1 MNPREQSGVALLT
14 AVLVVTLATIIAV
27 NLFWQS
33 SLDQRRTSSLLA
45 ADQGW
50 LFLLGAEAWAGDI
63 LREDLEISGDE
74 SDHLG
79 EIWATELPPVPVE
92 GGVISGRLEDLQG
105 RFNLNNLVDLE
116 GQVDPLSLA
125 QLERL
130 LDVLE
135 IDPSFAGVIAD
146 WIDADG
152 ERGFPNGAEDD
163 AYSGLDP
170 AYRTPNL
177 PITTASE
184 LTAVAGMEPEVARLL
199 QPYVTAL
206 PVGTSINANT
216 ASPVVIA
223 SLSDDI
229 SLSQAESLVEE
240 RGEEDFADVESTFEG
255 LVEDDMLPRIDSV
268 TNYFLLTSTVSI
280 GTAQYTM
287 YSVLNRGPSG
297 VVSAAFRNLGSN

>member
-1 MNPREQSGVALLT
+1 MNRRQQGGVALLT

-33 SLDQRRTSSLLA
+33 TLDQRRTGSLLA

-63 LREDLEISGDE
+63 LREDLEISGVE

-105 RFNLNNLVDLE
+105 RFNLNNLIDPE
-116 GQVDPLSLA
+116 GKVDPLSLA

-130 LDVLE
+130 LTILE
-135 IDPSFAGVIAD
+135 IDPALAGSIAD
-146 WIDADG
+146 WLDADS

-170 AYRTPNL
+170 AYRTPNV
-177 PITTASE
+177 PITSASE
-184 LTAVAGMEPEVARLL
+184 LAAIAGLEPETARLL
-199 QPYVTAL
+199 RPYVTAL
-206 PVGTSINANT
+206 PVGTTLNANT
-216 ASPVVIA
+216 ASAVVLA

-240 RGEEDFADVESTFEG
+240 RGIEDFADVESTFEG

-280 GTAQYTM
+280 GTSQYTM

-297 VVSAAFRNLGSN
+297 VVSAAFRNLGGN